1 MYIDKLDDMLNRYNN
16 KYHSAIKM
24 KPVDV
29 NPDMYVEYNK
39 ENNKEGSKF
48 KVGDHSRI
56 SEYENIFAK
65 DFVPNWSEEIFVIKK
80 IKNTLP
86 WRYAISDLNG

>member
-29 NPDMYVEYNK
+29 NPDMCVEYNK

-48 KVGDHSRI
+48 KVGDHARI
-56 SEYENIFAK
+56 FLQKTLFQIGLKKFLWLKELK
-65 DFVPNWSEEIFVIKK
+65 TLCLGDMLLVILMDKK
-80 IKNTLP
+80 LF
-86 WRYAISDLNG
+86 

>member
-1 MYIDKLDDMLNRYNN
+1 MYIDKLDDTLNRYNN
-16 KYHSAIKM
+16 TYHIAIKM

-29 NPDMYVEYNK
+29 NPDMHVEYNK

-48 KVGDHSRI
+48 KVGDHARI
-56 SEYENIFAK
+56 SEYKNIFAK
-65 DFVPNWSEEIFVIKK
+65 DFVPNWSEEIFVIKRV
-80 IKNTLP
+80 KNTVP

>member
-1 MYIDKLDDMLNRYNN
+1 MYIDKLDDTLNRYNN
-16 KYHSAIKM
+16 TYHSAIKM

-29 NPDMYVEYNK
+29 DPDMHVEYNK

-48 KVGDHSRI
+48 KVGDHARI
-56 SEYENIFAK
+56 SEYKNIFAK
-65 DFVPNWSEEIFVIKK
+65 DFVPNWSEEIFVIKRV
-80 IKNTLP
+80 KNTVP

>member
-1 MYIDKLDDMLNRYNN
+1 MYIGKLDDMLNRYNN

-29 NPDMYVEYNK
+29 NPDMCVEYNK

-48 KVGDHSRI
+48 KVGDHIRI
-56 SEYENIFAK
+56 
-65 DFVPNWSEEIFVIKK
+65 
-80 IKNTLP
+80 
-86 WRYAISDLNG
+86 